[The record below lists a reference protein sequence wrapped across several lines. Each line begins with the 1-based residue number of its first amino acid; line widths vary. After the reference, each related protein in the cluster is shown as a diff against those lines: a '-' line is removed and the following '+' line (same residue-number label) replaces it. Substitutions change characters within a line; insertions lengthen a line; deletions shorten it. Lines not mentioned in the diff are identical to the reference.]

1 MISESNWS
9 GFHPGDT
16 GSNPVGD
23 AISIIKRANFKSS
36 QDSEVRIQNKTEFE
50 FKFNSVS

>member
-1 MISESNWS
+1 MRVGITGNS

-23 AISIIKRANFKSS
+23 AILISLIFTRFNISPSITVNILPL
-36 QDSEVRIQNKTEFE
+36 SEL
-50 FKFNSVS
+50 